1 MVATDLKR
9 LLHIH
14 IYIHLCNHMYII
26 MHIFENFA
34 ISPSHSL
41 HLAPSR
47 ILIPFHTPHP
57 LTYLAS

>member
-1 MVATDLKR
+1 
-9 LLHIH
+9 
-14 IYIHLCNHMYII
+14 MYII